1 MAIFA
6 DRLQAGK
13 ELAERIK
20 LPENAVIFAIPRGGV
35 PVGYALA
42 KAFKLP
48 FDIIVVRKLPV
59 PWSPEAGFG
68 ALTLDGR
75 VILNPE
81 FEGLL
86 SPKTIEEIARVVHQ
100 EVLRRNEVYRGGKGY
115 KDLKGKVAVVVDD
128 GFASGYTAI
137 AAANFLK
144 RFSPEAIVAVAPVCP
159 SHTKELLK
167 NYFDDVYCL
176 IESSELP
183 FAVASFYRDFHDLT
197 DEEVLSYIEDLK
209 REGLF
214 FPEVE
219 SENS

>member
-6 DRLQAGK
+6 DRLQAGQ
-13 ELAERIK
+13 ELAGRIK

-35 PVGYALA
+35 PVGYALS

-48 FDIIVVRKLPV
+48 FDVIVVRKLPV

-81 FEGLL
+81 FKGLL
-86 SPKTIEEIARVVHQ
+86 SPKTVEEIARVVHQ

-115 KDLKGKVAVVVDD
+115 RDLKGKVAVVVDD

-144 RFSPEAIVAVAPVCP
+144 KFSPEAVVAVAPVCP
-159 SHTKELLK
+159 KHTKELLK
-167 NYFDDVYCL
+167 NYFDEVYCL
-176 IESSELP
+176 VESEELP

-197 DEEVLSYIEDLK
+197 DEEVQAFVEDLR

-219 SENS
+219 SENR